1 MIETKAPNGPG
12 PIPAAIEMKPGV
24 SAKLTPEQVWLLQRE
39 KSVAWLR
46 LAFAAL
52 AILVIQL
59 NPSRVARYPSLSAL
73 SLVSFLAYSCGI
85 LYLARKNLL
94 TSKPVAV
101 ATTCLDVIWVAAIVF
116 STGGTRTPF
125 FFYYSFPV
133 ITASVRWGLKGSV
146 PVALAGVGIY
156 GMMRLSLAGE
166 SLIEPP
172 IGMDTFIVRSLYLI
186 VLAGIFGYV
195 SEFER
200 AQNQRLLAL
209 SQTASEMA
217 TLQERRRIMF
227 ELHDGILQSLATMIL
242 RLESCRAKL
251 PEEQRELVTEVH
263 ALEELTRNSMKQI
276 RHFLAG
282 NPTNP
287 LNEGTLLD
295 RLRDEARF
303 LHHGMGLD
311 VILESDPSELEL
323 PPETERE
330 IYYVLREALTNV
342 TRHSHASK
350 VQIQIAQ
357 KNGALSGTMID
368 NGVGFSRRSENGFG
382 LAGMEQRIKKI
393 GGELL
398 VKSSPGKGTKVSFN
412 VPLSSEQTLL
422 SQS

>member
-1 MIETKAPNGPG
+1 M
-12 PIPAAIEMKPGV
+12 
-24 SAKLTPEQVWLLQRE
+24 
-39 KSVAWLR
+39 
-46 LAFAAL
+46 
-52 AILVIQL
+52 
-59 NPSRVARYPSLSAL
+59 
-73 SLVSFLAYSCGI
+73 
-85 LYLARKNLL
+85 
-94 TSKPVAV
+94 
-101 ATTCLDVIWVAAIVF
+101 
-116 STGGTRTPF
+116 
-125 FFYYSFPV
+125 
-133 ITASVRWGLKGSV
+133 
-146 PVALAGVGIY
+146 
-156 GMMRLSLAGE
+156 
-166 SLIEPP
+166 
-172 IGMDTFIVRSLYLI
+172 
-186 VLAGIFGYV
+186 
-195 SEFER
+195 
-200 AQNQRLLAL
+200 
-209 SQTASEMA
+209 
-217 TLQERRRIMF
+217 
-227 ELHDGILQSLATMIL
+227 
-242 RLESCRAKL
+242 
-251 PEEQRELVTEVH
+251 VTEVH